1 VCILFIMAIYSE
13 NFFAGQ
19 CHASRQS
26 AREILPIVFELARPG
41 SVIDVGCGVGP
52 WLAAARELGARELL
66 GVDGSWVQPSAL
78 MIPRECFLAVDLTK
92 PLQVGR
98 TFDLAMCMEVAEHLP
113 ESSAQV
119 LIDSLVSLAPLVL
132 FSAAVPAQGGLHH
145 INEQW
150 PQYWENLFRSRGYV
164 LIDCIRTQVWN
175 NPRVEPWYAQNCFL
189 FARGSYLL
197 ESPKLAAAQNS
208 KAEFP
213 LAVVHPTLFFAAA
226 TLANVS
232 MGQLIRAFPGVLSKT
247 TANRTRRLFS
257 VLRGLTRGKDADTRQ
272 ERDAA

>member
-1 VCILFIMAIYSE
+1 MVLYSE

-19 CHASRQS
+19 CLASRQS
-26 AREILPIVFELARPG
+26 AREILPIVFDLAKPG
-41 SVIDVGCGVGP
+41 SVVDVGCGVGP
-52 WLAAARELGARELL
+52 WLAAAHEVGARELL
-66 GVDGSWVQPSAL
+66 GVDGSWVQPAAL

-92 PLQVGR
+92 PLRIGR

-113 ESSAQV
+113 ESSARV

-150 PQYWENLFRSRGYV
+150 PQYWEDLFRSKGYA
-164 LIDCIRTQVWN
+164 LIDCIRARVWN

-189 FARGSYLL
+189 FARSDYLR
-197 ESPKLAAAQNS
+197 ESPKLAAAQAS

-232 MGQLIRAFPGVLSKT
+232 MRQLLKAFPGVLSKT
-247 TANRTRRLFS
+247 TANRTRQLLS
-257 VLRGLTRGKDADTRQ
+257 AVRGLSRGRNRGARQ